1 MRTFRK
7 PSKDNLR
14 LTAGKERKNME
25 NKILVETSARHIH
38 LTQEAVEA
46 LFGAGHTLTKKK
58 DLSQPGQFA
67 CEEKVTV
74 VNKCV
79 DKRTGAEVEKTLTMS
94 VLGPVR
100 PETQVEVSF
109 TDARTLGVSA
119 PVRESGDVAGTPG
132 AKLVGPAGEYVIDHG
147 IIVAKRH
154 IHLTPEN
161 AADLGVENGQI
172 VKVLV
177 DTGAGRKTV
186 FDDVVIRVKSSFAP
200 AMHIDT
206 DECIPEEGKW
216 IQAKEISDISAYT
229 HGVGWCA
236 PQQGAC
242 KLSLNVKNGIIE
254 EALVETIGCS
264 GMTHSAAMAAE
275 ILPGK
280 TILEALNTDLV
291 CDAINTAMRE
301 LFLQIVYG
309 RSQSAFSENGLVVGA
324 GMEDLGKGARSMVG
338 TMYGTKA
345 KGVRYLEMT
354 EGYCTRMA
362 LDENDQVIGYEFVSL
377 GKMTDMIKKGTEPNE
392 AYEKAKGTYGRF
404 KPEDGAVKY
413 IDPRKE

>member
-1 MRTFRK
+1 MKF
-7 PSKDNLR
+7 
-14 LTAGKERKNME
+14 M
-25 NKILVETSARHIH
+25 VETSARHVH
-38 LTQEAVEA
+38 VSQADLET
-46 LFGAGHTLTKKK
+46 LYGAGYELTKKK

-206 DECIPEEGKW
+206 DECN
-216 IQAKEISDISAYT
+216 A
-229 HGVGWCA
+229 
-236 PQQGAC
+236 
-242 KLSLNVKNGIIE
+242 
-254 EALVETIGCS
+254 
-264 GMTHSAAMAAE
+264 SAAF
-275 ILPGK
+275 G
-280 TILEALNTDLV
+280 V
-291 CDAINTAMRE
+291 
-301 LFLQIVYG
+301 VYG
-309 RSQSAFSENGLVVGA
+309 E
-324 GMEDLGKGARSMVG
+324 
-338 TMYGTKA
+338 
-345 KGVRYLEMT
+345 
-354 EGYCTRMA
+354 
-362 LDENDQVIGYEFVSL
+362 I
-377 GKMTDMIKKGTEPNE
+377 IK
-392 AYEKAKGTYGRF
+392 
-404 KPEDGAVKY
+404 
-413 IDPRKE
+413 